1 MKLALALAL
10 LVSSV
15 DGGADA
21 PLRAVGVAHG
31 LLVLDDGR
39 TVTVDGGVW
48 LADEV
53 ARDRARDQARLAA
66 ENRELK
72 SHPVEVPV
80 VPIAVVLVTVA
91 LAAFVGGYFTPH
103 P

>member
-1 MKLALALAL
+1 MLVLALAL
-10 LVSSV
+10 LVSSA

-31 LLVLDDGR
+31 LLELDDGR
-39 TVTVDGGVW
+39 IVTVDGGVW
-48 LADEV
+48 LADQV
-53 ARDRARDQARLAA
+53 ALDRARDIERLAA

-80 VPIAVVLVTVA
+80 VPLVTVILVVA
-91 LAAFVGGYFTPH
+91 LAAYAGGYFTPH